1 MQGNIPSIAE
11 IVALQNDICSAGDLR
26 EPVNLREQLVH
37 SSGLSSEVGH
47 AIAEMLQVCTLQTTI
62 QSHSPSNTTCSG
74 YQELD

>member
-1 MQGNIPSIAE
+1 MLHLQGNIPSIAE

-47 AIAEMLQVCTLQTTI
+47 AIAEMLQVRTLQMNL
-62 QSHSPSNTTCSG
+62 SEKMMG
-74 YQELD
+74 AG